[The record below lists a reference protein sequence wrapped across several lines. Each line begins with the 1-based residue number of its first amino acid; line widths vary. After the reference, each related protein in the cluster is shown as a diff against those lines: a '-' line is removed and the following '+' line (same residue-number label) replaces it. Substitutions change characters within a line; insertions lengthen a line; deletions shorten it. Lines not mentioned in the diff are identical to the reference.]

1 MQKIVDKDYCM
12 SSFLT
17 FRCIIDSNKLFQEG
31 MEHHSYSPVVPE
43 NQISCITA
51 EDIDKSIQVQLQSID
66 LTHATILLS
75 GGMDSAIL
83 ASYMPKGMKAYT
95 AVCSAQNAVD
105 ETQRAKE
112 YCEINGLEHVIVNI
126 EWNDYL
132 ETIDSLMLNDGCPVF
147 ANEPQVYKLAQ
158 SIKKDGFQTVI
169 FGDNAD
175 MAFGGYDKLLS
186 KDWSYEEWKERF
198 TFVNP
203 QEILSDPV
211 SMDHIYEKYKLPDEK
226 IDYIRFMKDIFSMSS
241 TGAYTNAFR
250 SAALKYYD
258 PYAYMKMAEPF
269 DLQRIR
275 SGESKYL
282 IRNLFKMKY
291 PGLEVPEKIA
301 MARAVDRWLA
311 DWEGP
316 SRKEFK
322 NKELVKNMT
331 GEQKFM
337 IYSLERFLNLIE

>member
-1 MQKIVDKDYCM
+1 MSKMQKIVDKDYCM

-132 ETIDSLMLNDGCPVF
+132 ETIDSLMLND
-147 ANEPQVYKLAQ
+147 
-158 SIKKDGFQTVI
+158 
-169 FGDNAD
+169 
-175 MAFGGYDKLLS
+175 
-186 KDWSYEEWKERF
+186 
-198 TFVNP
+198 
-203 QEILSDPV
+203 
-211 SMDHIYEKYKLPDEK
+211 
-226 IDYIRFMKDIFSMSS
+226 
-241 TGAYTNAFR
+241 
-250 SAALKYYD
+250 
-258 PYAYMKMAEPF
+258 
-269 DLQRIR
+269 
-275 SGESKYL
+275 
-282 IRNLFKMKY
+282 
-291 PGLEVPEKIA
+291 
-301 MARAVDRWLA
+301 
-311 DWEGP
+311 
-316 SRKEFK
+316 
-322 NKELVKNMT
+322 
-331 GEQKFM
+331 
-337 IYSLERFLNLIE
+337 